1 MKYVVTKIIL
11 IVETTMIGSSILT
24 RFILIGIIK
33 SLESNPVGFT
43 SDKCIARFYVTWYY
57 EVA

>member
-1 MKYVVTKIIL
+1 MKME

-24 RFILIGIIK
+24 CFILMGIIK
-33 SLESNPVGFT
+33 PLESNPVGFT
-43 SDKCIARFYVTWYY
+43 SDKCIVRFYVTCYY